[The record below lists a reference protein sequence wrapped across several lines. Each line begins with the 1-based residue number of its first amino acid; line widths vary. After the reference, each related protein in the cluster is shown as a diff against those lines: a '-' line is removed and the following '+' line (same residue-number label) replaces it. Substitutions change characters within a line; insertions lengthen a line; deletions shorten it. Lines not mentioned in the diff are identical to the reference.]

1 MGERGRV
8 DEQQLGTGSTSK
20 PTPPG
25 NPIFALS
32 QDDNLTGSTG
42 DDTFVFAQ
50 PIGNNVIYSFEAAA
64 DKIDLIGFTNVTAYA
79 DLSIAND
86 ANGNAVVT
94 LGDGQTIT
102 VNGVDA
108 AILTAANFLF
118 DVDPVTV
125 NTGNLV
131 IGDGAIMPFGGTIE
145 NSGTIALASTGSA
158 TELEVLFRG
167 ATLTGG
173 GHVQLSDS
181 DANVIFGGSADTLLT
196 NVDNT
201 ISGAGQ
207 LGGGQ
212 MTLANAGLIVA
223 DGSHALVIDT
233 GSNLI
238 TNSGTLEASGS
249 GGLLIASDLSNIDSG
264 LLWANGGNIILDGSV
279 DGGTALMDGLA
290 TIDFG
295 DAAFTDVVLSETAT
309 GTILIADSDLFSGSV
324 TGLNTDDVLS
334 LGDMDPLSALL
345 DVSYAAN
352 AEGTGGTLT
361 VTDGVD
367 TATIELVGQYE
378 AIGFKS
384 AADVMGGIVITYDP
398 TQNPNP

>member
-1 MGERGRV
+1 
-8 DEQQLGTGSTSK
+8 
-20 PTPPG
+20 
-25 NPIFALS
+25 
-32 QDDNLTGSTG
+32 
-42 DDTFVFAQ
+42 
-50 PIGNNVIYSFEAAA
+50 
-64 DKIDLIGFTNVTAYA
+64 
-79 DLSIAND
+79 
-86 ANGNAVVT
+86 
-94 LGDGQTIT
+94 
-102 VNGVDA
+102 VDA

-181 DANVIFGGSADTLLT
+181 DANGIFGGSADTLLT

-233 GSNLI
+233 GSNVI

-295 DAAFTDVVLSETAT
+295 DAASRRPPAR
-309 GTILIADSDLFSGSV
+309 S
-324 TGLNTDDVLS
+324 
-334 LGDMDPLSALL
+334 
-345 DVSYAAN
+345 
-352 AEGTGGTLT
+352 
-361 VTDGVD
+361 
-367 TATIELVGQYE
+367 
-378 AIGFKS
+378 
-384 AADVMGGIVITYDP
+384 
-398 TQNPNP
+398 